1 MWIRN
6 RTQLLSHGNIQD
18 RRTVLDIIEAG
29 LDAGDPYTNTKKL
42 LRIKDGSL
50 IIGNKDFDTMGKGG
64 LTYDLSQIGNIYIV
78 GGGKAAQRI
87 AKGIEDVLGDRI
99 TGGAI
104 SAKKGESKYLKY
116 IEVTL
121 ANHPIPDENSIIGA
135 KRIVEIAQKAQK
147 GDLVFC
153 VSSGGISSLVTLP
166 APGLTLDDIRDVT
179 RVMQQEYGVPTRDL
193 NIVRGH
199 LSSVKLGRVATLI
212 HPATMIGFLL
222 GSWLGPLAYDE
233 REQSAYIFH
242 PGPHTTTFQDAI
254 DRINKW
260 GVWQKL
266 PPRVQAHLKTANPR
280 YEAPK
285 REVFNAMDI
294 HQFGVMNTRIMVEG
308 ARKKAEK
315 LGFATILFPRIGVT
329 VEARELGN
337 VLSEIALQSEG
348 ADPTI
353 LGSGTPFTPP
363 CILISSGE
371 SIVTVGSSAA
381 TARGGRNQEFALA
394 SALRIRGS
402 TCITIAAVD
411 SDGTDGPTNVAGGI
425 VDGYTVT
432 RAENEGID
440 IFNALRTHNST
451 AALMR
456 LKDAI
461 ITGNTGMNLMDLR
474 VISISEKRS

>member
-1 MWIRN
+1 MWIQN
-6 RTQLLSHGNIQD
+6 RTQLLSHGNVQH
-18 RRTVLDIIEAG
+18 RRSILDIIEAG
-29 LDAGDPYTNTKKL
+29 LDAGDPYTNAKKL
-42 LRIKDGSL
+42 LHIKDGLLS
-50 IIGNKDFDTMGKGG
+50 IGCKDFDRMGESC
-64 LTYDLSQIGNIYIV
+64 LTYDLSQIGNIYV
-78 GGGKAAQRI
+78 LGGGKAAQRM

-104 SAKKGESKYLKY
+104 SAKKGEKEYLKH

-121 ANHPIPDENSIIGA
+121 ASHPIPDEDSVIGA
-135 KRIVEIAQKAQK
+135 KRIIEIAQKAQK

-166 APGLTLDDIRDVT
+166 APGLTLEDLRDVT
-179 RVMQQEYGVPTRDL
+179 RVMQQEHGVPTRDL
-193 NIVRGH
+193 NVVRGH

-212 HPATMIGFLL
+212 HPATMIGFML
-222 GSWLGPLAYDE
+222 GSWLGQLVYDE
-233 REQSAYIFH
+233 RIHGAYIFH

-260 GVWQKL
+260 GVWKEL
-266 PPRVQAHLKTANPR
+266 PPRVQKHLETANPH

-285 REVFNAMDI
+285 RNVFDSMDI

-308 ARKKAEK
+308 ARKKAEE
-315 LGFATILFPRIGVT
+315 LGFTTILFPRIGVS

-348 ADPTI
+348 TDPTI
-353 LGSGTPFTPP
+353 LGNGTPFTPP

-371 SIVTVGSSAA
+371 SIVTVGKTAA
-381 TARGGRNQEFALA
+381 KARGGRNQEFVLA

-402 TCITIAAVD
+402 TRITIAAVD

-425 VDGYTVT
+425 VDGYTAM
-432 RAENEGID
+432 RADYEGID
-440 IFNALRTHNST
+440 IFKALRTHNST
-451 AALMR
+451 ATLTR

-474 VISISEKRS
+474 VISISEKSS

>member
-1 MWIRN
+1 MWIKN
-6 RTQLLSHGNIQD
+6 RTQLLSHGNVQQ
-18 RRTVLDIIEAG
+18 RKAVLDIIEAG
-29 LDAGDPYTNTKKL
+29 LDAGDPYMNATKL
-42 LRIKDGSL
+42 LRIEDGSL
-50 IIGNKDFDTMGKGG
+50 IIGHKDVERRGKSY
-64 LTYDLSQIGNIYIV
+64 LSYDLSDVGNIYVV

-99 TGGAI
+99 AGGAI
-104 SAKKGESKYLKY
+104 SAKKGEGKYLKH

-121 ANHPIPDENSIIGA
+121 ASHPIPDEKSIIGA
-135 KRIVEIAQKAQK
+135 KRIIEIAQKAQK

-166 APGLTLDDIRDVT
+166 APGLTLDDIQDVT
-179 RVMQQEYGVPTRDL
+179 RVMQQEHGVPTRDL
-193 NIVRGH
+193 NVVRGH
-199 LSSVKLGRVATLI
+199 LSSVKLGRVAALI

-233 REQSAYIFH
+233 RTHSAYIFH
-242 PGPHTTTFQDAI
+242 PGSHTTTFQDAI

-260 GVWQKL
+260 GVWKKL
-266 PPRVQAHLKTANPR
+266 PPRVKAHLETGNPC

-285 REVFNAMDI
+285 SNLFDEMDI

-308 ARKKAEK
+308 ARKKAEE
-315 LGFATILFPRIGVT
+315 LGFTTILFPRIGVT

-337 VLSEIALQSEG
+337 VLSELALQSEG

-363 CILISSGE
+363 CILLSSGE
-371 SIVTVGSSAA
+371 SIVTVGTSAA

-394 SALRIRGS
+394 AALRIRGS
-402 TCITIAAVD
+402 TRITVAAVD
-411 SDGTDGPTNVAGGI
+411 SDGTDGPTNVAGGL
-425 VDGYTVT
+425 VDGYSAT
-432 RAENEGID
+432 RAENMGID
-440 IFNALRTHNST
+440 IFKALRTHNST
-451 AALMR
+451 TALMK
-456 LKDAI
+456 LNDAI
-461 ITGNTGMNLMDLR
+461 ITGHTGMNLMDLR

>member
-1 MWIRN
+1 MWIKN
-6 RTQLLSHGNIQD
+6 RTQLLSHGNVQH
-18 RRTVLDIIEAG
+18 RRAVLDIIEAG
-29 LDAGDPYTNTKKL
+29 LDAGDPYMNSKKL
-42 LRIKDGSL
+42 LRVEDGSL
-50 IIGNKDFDTMGKGG
+50 IIGNKDFDTMGKGS
-64 LTYDLSQIGNIYIV
+64 LTYDLSQIGNIYVV
-78 GGGKAAQRI
+78 GGGKAAQRM

-99 TGGAI
+99 AGGAI
-104 SAKKGESKYLKY
+104 SAKKGEGKYLKH

-121 ANHPIPDENSIIGA
+121 ASHPIPDENSVIGA

-179 RVMQQEYGVPTRDL
+179 RVMQQEHGVPTRDL
-193 NIVRGH
+193 NVVRGH

-222 GSWLGPLAYDE
+222 GSWLGRLAYDE
-233 REQSAYIFH
+233 HIHGAYIFH
-242 PGPHTTTFQDAI
+242 PGSYTTTFQDAI
-254 DRINKW
+254 DRVNKW
-260 GVWQKL
+260 GVWKEL
-266 PPRVQAHLKTANPR
+266 PSRVQTHLETANPR

-285 REVFNAMDI
+285 RELFDTMDV

-308 ARKKAEK
+308 ARKKAEE
-315 LGFATILFPRIGVT
+315 LGFTTILFPRIGVT

-337 VLSEIALQSEG
+337 VLSELALQCEG

-353 LGSGTPFTPP
+353 LGSQTPFTPP

-371 SIVTVGSSAA
+371 SIVTVGTSAA
-381 TARGGRNQEFALA
+381 TAQGGRNQEFTLA

-411 SDGTDGPTNVAGGI
+411 SDGTDGPTNVAGGL

-432 RAENEGID
+432 RAENMGID
-440 IFNALRTHNST
+440 IFKSLRTHNT
-451 AALMR
+451 ATALAK

-461 ITGNTGMNLMDLR
+461 ITGNTGTNLMDLR
-474 VISISEKRS
+474 VISISETRS